1 MPSKILVEQIAHTNE
16 TSAIDI
22 DSSGN
27 MVLQK
32 DLKFN
37 ATAAIKN
44 SAGNA
49 ILQESG
55 GNVTLSN
62 VRLPASGGIKD
73 SAGNNVL
80 SEAGG
85 VVTLA
90 ANEMNIG
97 VSALYAFIQ
106 RTQITSTGSQTHTL
120 NSNTKRCIIE
130 LLGGGG
136 GGRSTSNFRFGGG
149 GGGAGG
155 YAKIQVIID
164 SAFSS
169 SNGNATTLY
178 FSVGIG
184 GGSNGDGGN
193 TLFRDS
199 SLSTNF
205 VLAGGGIAGYNN
217 SASQNGGSI
226 TIGSYSWLTE
236 FESKKG
242 DNGIN
247 GNINLT
253 YGTSPQPIAGV
264 GGNSKYGTGGMH
276 GMQANPNAWEYG
288 KNASGYGAGGGGA
301 WRYYLNADGS
311 DAYAGNGTS
320 GTVIIYEYA

>member
-1 MPSKILVEQIAHTNE
+1 MSYIGSQRSSSLV
-16 TSAIDI
+16 SATEITLDGAKLK
-22 DSSGN
+22 SSGDSIT
-27 MVLQK
+27 K
-32 DLKFN
+32 SDGT
-37 ATAAIKN
+37 TA
-44 SAGNA
+44 
-49 ILQESG
+49 
-55 GNVTLSN
+55 
-62 VRLPASGGIKD
+62 
-73 SAGNNVL
+73 VL
-80 SEAGG
+80 SESGG
-85 VVTLA
+85 VVTLSA
-90 ANEMNIG
+90 SEMSIG
-97 VSALYAFIQ
+97 SNALHAFIQ
-106 RTQITSTGSQTHTL
+106 RTQITTTGSQTHTL

-136 GGRSTSNFRFGGG
+136 GGRGTNNFRFGGG

-155 YAKIQVIID
+155 YAKIQVTID

-169 SNGNATTLY
+169 SNGNSTTLY
-178 FSVGIG
+178 FSIGAG

-199 SLSTNF
+199 TLSTNF

-217 SASQNGGSI
+217 SPSQNGGSI
-226 TIGSYSWLTE
+226 TIGVYSWLQE

-242 DNGIN
+242 NNGVN
-247 GNINLT
+247 GNISLT

-288 KNASGYGAGGGGA
+288 KDASGYGAGGGGA
-301 WRYYLNADGS
+301 WRYYSVADGL
-311 DAYAGNGTS
+311 DAYAGSGTS